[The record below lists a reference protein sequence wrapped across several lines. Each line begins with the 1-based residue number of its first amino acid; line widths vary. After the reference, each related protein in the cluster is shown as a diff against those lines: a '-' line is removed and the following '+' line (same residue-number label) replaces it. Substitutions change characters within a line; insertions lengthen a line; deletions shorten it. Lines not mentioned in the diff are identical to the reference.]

1 MFADNNLSHVG
12 IGLSSW
18 GNIYTCFKAMNNWT
32 DDNWSTYIT
41 SITISG
47 AMIGALF
54 SGNFTKFGKKRMIQI
69 LNVLLLCAVGICM
82 VNNIIVIAVGRFFW
96 GICAGSYTVMCPKYL
111 NEYLPIELKGSFGGI
126 NQLMCTVGIM
136 LPSLLSLAIPADPIE
151 ALKENPDD
159 WLVTGYWRVIWL
171 AGASLILVQMILL
184 STVFNYET
192 PVEMKSKGDN
202 DRLVELMRKMYGP
215 MEIKQRLQ

>member
-1 MFADNNLSHVG
+1 
-12 IGLSSW
+12 
-18 GNIYTCFKAMNNWT
+18 
-32 DDNWSTYIT
+32 
-41 SITISG
+41 
-47 AMIGALF
+47 
-54 SGNFTKFGKKRMIQI
+54 
-69 LNVLLLCAVGICM
+69 M

-136 LPSLLSLAIPADPIE
+136 LPSLLSLAIPANPSV
-151 ALKENPDD
+151 ALDENPDD

-171 AGASLILVQMILL
+171 AGASLILVQMLLL

-192 PVEMKSKGDN
+192 PVDMKSKGEN

-215 MEIKQRLQ
+215 MEIKQRLN

>member
-1 MFADNNLSHVG
+1 
-12 IGLSSW
+12 
-18 GNIYTCFKAMNNWT
+18 MNNWT